1 MDWERMLCFAFFLII
16 GRYWVLLDHGF
27 FRKDAE
33 WVRWLFQVKSLRAS
47 DLSLE
52 NENWVWSSL
61 RHLLLNHLQLR
72 LQTQAVQLKPNLRR
86 TGFIY
91 FCFKI
96 YGMNSIFHELLHMQY
111 ITCKLVLSG
120 VWRSTF
126 TSLLGDEKKKHQ
138 NEPWCISLTS
148 DSYPNLA
155 SERKAFVSS
164 LCIIHTL
171 KFCTVDRPRETTCSI
186 LEGVMENSFNITSR
200 FQDCSFLGGGCGSF
214 HSIKYGNIK
223 QNSHHQAKMTRNC
236 WTKQATA
243 PDGE

>member
-1 MDWERMLCFAFFLII
+1 MAFSSKITTSMGLVI
-16 GRYWVLLDHGF
+16 R
-27 FRKDAE
+27 E
-33 WVRWLFQVKSLRAS
+33 C
-47 DLSLE
+47 
-52 NENWVWSSL
+52 NWVWSSL

-72 LQTQAVQLKPNLRR
+72 LQTQAVQLKPNLRK
-86 TGFIY
+86 TGLIY

-126 TSLLGDEKKKHQ
+126 TSVLGDEKEKHQ

-171 KFCTVDRPRETTCSI
+171 KFCTVDRPRETHLLYSGRGHRE
-186 LEGVMENSFNITSR
+186 LFQHNLSFSR
-200 FQDCSFLGGGCGSF
+200 LFFLGWWLWQLSF
-214 HSIKYGNIK
+214 YKIWQHK
-223 QNSHHQAKMTRNC
+223 
-236 WTKQATA
+236 TKQSPSGQNDQKLLNKAGNSSRWRVMKSRPQFIQILKCKDQIRA
-243 PDGE
+243 IV